1 MFKRINASIIAIAL
15 TAWSLPANMITIS
28 GHETYGEAHDVTGF
42 DDLNKS
48 TEFNNHDTEH
58 AYDPIADLQAQQEY
72 RESVDTLE
80 NTVLFSVITP
90 DKNDVVY
97 FDDSNDLCKNYSLHN
112 IEIIYENEK
121 NDCYEVFY
129 KASTNND
136 IWETVDK
143 LNNDDSVAYAEPD
156 FVWDKTDVGGY
167 DVSGEEFAHSTHF
180 PGLDV
185 EGVWSWLWGNNN
197 QKAPGNGV
205 VVAVIDTGVDY
216 THVDL
221 KGGMWKNTGEIA
233 GNGIDD
239 DGNGYSD
246 DVYGYD
252 FVENDGNPMDD
263 HGHGTHVAGI
273 IGMQPN
279 NVGGVGLAYGAKIM
293 AIKAGQ
299 STGSFASSDIA
310 KAIKYAADNGA
321 DVINMSFGG
330 TGKSYLVEEALKDA
344 SHDCVLVAAA
354 GNDGLPTT
362 DAPTPPYFFK
372 EDFYPAGYN
381 YVIGVMATDNDG
393 NFAGFSNWD
402 YIIGANCEYELSA
415 PGVNIYSTLP
425 GDRYAS
431 WSGTSMA
438 TPNVAAAAA
447 ILRSQYTDKNK
458 YTSRFIMGQLVSA
471 TNDRCSMGYPLLN
484 IEDSLTNLP
493 KPRIKLTDFYMFDDS
508 SISSNNNGDGIAQPG
523 EVINL
528 GFEAFNYWGK
538 AKDVTISVDALSI
551 ADIPNPHVEFITDT
565 VNIGEVG
572 TFATSNNGFSY
583 TDGALTGVTKPVKI
597 RIKEG
602 TPNDVQIK
610 LNFTVTAKN
619 GLDNSDTA
627 TYTTS
632 GSYTIIVQNGVAI
645 SGVIDHDMTWTADK
659 YWIIQNNVL
668 IPEGVTVTVEP
679 GTQIQFWSADPA
691 NPYAATQDVYI
702 QVEGRFIA
710 EGTENKPIEMFPG
723 KGYENRRVIITG
735 NTNHYCEYDKEL
747 LDSNYTK
754 SYSLLKY
761 VNIINAN
768 QKDYV
773 NDDERGKSFCITEA
787 NHCHFTINLHDG
799 YPIRNYF
806 MRNME
811 FSIIENFGRSTDYYP
826 VYLFALNID
835 KCLFEKCR
843 GVTVRNYNG
852 YLFGRNLKNSVCAN
866 NTNQFNTGLFM
877 YHNHNMYDY
886 DYYYDFNISNS
897 GEGKENGE
905 PNVSNN
911 AFLSQLNTKSPEYIR
926 MISAETG
933 HNRYDISGNYWGTTN
948 PDLVKIQCYD
958 ADWNVSLDDLVQEPF
973 LTLDDDMSAIYPF
986 VTEAYIT
993 DSYGN
998 RIDTVNGKQ
1007 NVSLHVKFNRDMAQ
1021 DIQPQVTYGG
1031 SDPYTDY
1038 RPNGTWVGAR
1048 EWRADFTIDPFIEM
1062 GRMYIRVKG
1071 AAADDDLWLV
1081 TGEDTE
1087 RFFFKITNTG
1097 AQAMKLHGSGTS
1109 GACDLDWVQDDY
1121 DTFAGYNLYRAT
1133 SYDSSQEISQQSFT
1147 KVNSSILS
1155 DITFSDTN
1163 VEQGKDYFYYFTVID
1178 TAMNESKPSNV
1189 VKCTPL
1195 DEEKPMITHTPVKA
1209 AAVGDQIA
1217 IKADVQDNVSV
1228 ASVKLYYRQAGDG
1241 TWKNVNMRN
1250 ISGST
1255 YTGTISAYE
1264 VTEGTLEY
1272 YISASDGRN
1281 TATSGTAKS
1290 PNKIRIDIEHIFDE
1304 GSISKNPTCTEAGEM
1319 LYTCL
1324 DCGQTKTVEIP
1335 ALGHDYSTEWT
1346 IDIEANCQAEGE
1358 KSHHCTRC
1366 SSRTDITAISK
1377 TSHVWNAG
1385 NVTRS
1390 NTCTED
1396 GIKHFKCINCTAEKD
1411 EILEATGHNYVDT
1424 VHAATCTE
1432 RGYTEH
1438 ICQNCGISYNSDFTA
1453 LAEHEYEETI
1463 VNAAT
1468 CTTDGVKKLV
1478 CKHCGYNKSLAIPAT
1493 GHHFTDVV
1501 IEATQDTLGYTI
1513 HTCDKCDYSYID
1525 TFTEYTSEE
1534 PIERIP
1540 GDVNDDGTVDL
1551 VDVILIRRFL
1561 AGGWNVTINEDN
1573 ADVDGDN
1580 EVTLA
1585 DVILIRRYLAGG
1597 FDVILK

>member
-1 MFKRINASIIAIAL
+1 
-15 TAWSLPANMITIS
+15 
-28 GHETYGEAHDVTGF
+28 
-42 DDLNKS
+42 
-48 TEFNNHDTEH
+48 
-58 AYDPIADLQAQQEY
+58 
-72 RESVDTLE
+72 
-80 NTVLFSVITP
+80 
-90 DKNDVVY
+90 
-97 FDDSNDLCKNYSLHN
+97 
-112 IEIIYENEK
+112 
-121 NDCYEVFY
+121 
-129 KASTNND
+129 
-136 IWETVDK
+136 
-143 LNNDDSVAYAEPD
+143 
-156 FVWDKTDVGGY
+156 
-167 DVSGEEFAHSTHF
+167 
-180 PGLDV
+180 
-185 EGVWSWLWGNNN
+185 
-197 QKAPGNGV
+197 
-205 VVAVIDTGVDY
+205 
-216 THVDL
+216 
-221 KGGMWKNTGEIA
+221 
-233 GNGIDD
+233 
-239 DGNGYSD
+239 
-246 DVYGYD
+246 
-252 FVENDGNPMDD
+252 
-263 HGHGTHVAGI
+263 
-273 IGMQPN
+273 
-279 NVGGVGLAYGAKIM
+279 
-293 AIKAGQ
+293 
-299 STGSFASSDIA
+299 
-310 KAIKYAADNGA
+310 
-321 DVINMSFGG
+321 MSFGG
-330 TGKSYLVEEALKDA
+330 TGKSYLVEEALRDA

-362 DAPTPPYFFK
+362 DALPYAPFY
-372 EDFYPAGYN
+372 EDIYPAGYN

-393 NFAGFSNWD
+393 NFTNFSNWD
-402 YIIGANCEYELSA
+402 YAIGANCEYEMAA
-415 PGVNIYSTLP
+415 PGVGIYSTLP
-425 GDRYAS
+425 GDRYAN

-438 TPNVAAAAA
+438 APNVAAAAA
-447 ILRSQYTDKNK
+447 ILRSKYTDKNK
-458 YTSRFIMGQLVSA
+458 YTSHFIMGQLASA
-471 TNDRCSMGYPLLN
+471 TEDTVTRTDKICSRTYPLLN

-508 SISSNNNGDGIAQPG
+508 SIASNNNGDGIAQPG

-528 GFEAFNYWGK
+528 GFEAFNYWGT
-538 AKDVTISVDALSI
+538 AKDVTVKVDAISEGGV
-551 ADIPNPHVEFITDT
+551 PNPYVKFITSSAK
-565 VNIGEVG
+565 IGTIG
-572 TFATSNNGFSY
+572 TFTTGNNGFSY
-583 TDGALTGVTKPVKI
+583 TDGALTGVTKPVTI

-602 TPNDVQIK
+602 TPNDIQIK

-619 GLDNSDTA
+619 GLDSSDTA

-645 SGVIDHDMTWTADK
+645 SGVIHEDMTLTADK
-659 YWIIQNNVL
+659 YWIIQNSLL

-679 GTQIQFWSADPA
+679 GTQIQFWSADPS
-691 NPYAATQDVYI
+691 NPYADMQLVFI
-702 QVEGRFIA
+702 EIRGELIA
-710 EGTENKPIEMFPG
+710 EGTEEKPIEMFPG
-723 KGYENRRVIITG
+723 KGFE
-735 NTNHYCEYDKEL
+735 DKTVTISDISE
-747 LDSNYTK
+747 K
-754 SYSLLKY
+754 SSFKY
-761 VNIINAN
+761 VNCVNAASFYELPNWYYFKIANIDHCCFIIDFINDGRFDDSISSKTIKNTLFKNYRNVNGGTTNNSPCRQISAIEFDTCLFSDVSVSLSYQNDILINSVVLN
-768 QKDYV
+768 QK
-773 NDDERGKSFCITEA
+773 
-787 NHCHFTINLHDG
+787 
-799 YPIRNYF
+799 
-806 MRNME
+806 ME
-811 FSIIENFGRSTDYYP
+811 DP
-826 VYLFALNID
+826 NIV
-835 KCLFEKCR
+835 LYE
-843 GVTVRNYNG
+843 
-852 YLFGRNLKNSVCAN
+852 
-866 NTNQFNTGLFM
+866 
-877 YHNHNMYDY
+877 YDCSK
-886 DYYYDFNISNS
+886 FQT
-897 GEGKENGE
+897 
-905 PNVSNN
+905 VSNN
-911 AFLSQLNTKSPEYIR
+911 AILSRYHTIPFERIR
-926 MISAETG
+926 FACTSLK
-933 HNRYDISGNYWGTTN
+933 RDISGNFWGTTN
-948 PDLVKIQCYD
+948 RNIINKLCYD
-958 ADWNVSLDDLVQEPF
+958 ANLNVSYGLLDKEPF
-973 LTLDDDMSAIYPF
+973 LTLDDDMSTIYPF

-993 DSYGN
+993 DKNGN

-1031 SDPYTDY
+1031 SAPYTDY
-1038 RPNGTWVGAR
+1038 APSGTWVSDR

-1062 GRMYIRVKG
+1062 GRMWIRVKG
-1071 AAADDDLWLV
+1071 AAAADDRWLV

-1087 RFFFKITNTG
+1087 RFFFEITNTG

-1228 ASVKLYYRQAGDG
+1228 ASVKLYYRQAGDS

-1264 VTEGTLEY
+1264 VTEGALEY

-1290 PNKIRIDIEHIFDE
+1290 PNKIRIDIEHNFDE

-1346 IDIEANCQAEGE
+1346 IDIEATCQAEGE

-1366 SSRTDITAISK
+1366 SSRADIAAISK

-1396 GIKHFKCINCTAEKD
+1396 GVKHFKCINCTAEKD
-1411 EILEATGHNYVDT
+1411 ETLPAIGHNYVDT

-1438 ICQNCGISYNSDFTA
+1438 VCQNCGISYNSDFTA
-1453 LAEHEYEETI
+1453 LAEHEYEEI
-1463 VNAAT
+1463 IINPAT

-1493 GHHFTDVV
+1493 GHHFTDEV

>member
-15 TAWSLPANMITIS
+15 TAWSLPANMLTIS
-28 GHETYGEAHDVTGF
+28 GRETYDEAHDVTGF

-97 FDDSNDLCKNYSLHN
+97 FDDSNDLCKDYSLHN
-112 IEIIYENEK
+112 IEVIYENEK

-167 DVSGEEFAHSTHF
+167 DVSGEEFANSTHF

-197 QKAPGNGV
+197 QKAPGSGV

-263 HGHGTHVAGI
+263 HGHGTHVVGI

-330 TGKSYLVEEALKDA
+330 TGKSYLVEEALRDA

-362 DAPTPPYFFK
+362 DALPYAPYY

-393 NFAGFSNWD
+393 NFANFSNWD
-402 YIIGANCEYELSA
+402 YAIGANCEYEMAA
-415 PGVNIYSTLP
+415 PGVGIYSTLP
-425 GDRYAS
+425 GDRYAN

-438 TPNVAAAAA
+438 APNVAAAAA
-447 ILRSQYTDKNK
+447 ILRSKYTDKNK
-458 YTSRFIMGQLVSA
+458 YTSRFIMGQLASA
-471 TNDRCSMGYPLLN
+471 TEDTVTRTDKICSRTYPLLN

-508 SISSNNNGDGIAQPG
+508 SISAGNNGDGIAQPG

-528 GFEAFNYWGK
+528 GFEAFNYWGA
-538 AKDVTISVDALSI
+538 AKDVTVKVDAISEGGV
-551 ADIPNPHVEFITDT
+551 PNPYVKFITSSAK
-565 VNIGEVG
+565 IGMIG
-572 TFATSNNGFSY
+572 TFTTGNNGFSY
-583 TDGALTGVTKPVKI
+583 TDGALTGVTKPITIK
-597 RIKEG
+597 IKEG

-619 GLDNSDTA
+619 GLDSSDTA
-627 TYTTS
+627 TYTAY

-691 NPYAATQDVYI
+691 NPYGDQQDVYI

-710 EGTENKPIEMFPG
+710 EGTEDKPIEMFPARGYDNYPILIGDDIHHGCNG
-723 KGYENRRVIITG
+723 KT
-735 NTNHYCEYDKEL
+735 
-747 LDSNYTK
+747 LDDDYSNF
-754 SYSLLKY
+754 YSSLKY
-761 VNIINAN
+761 VHIINIGNHMYKCSKLAFN
-768 QKDYV
+768 VTIID
-773 NDDERGKSFCITEA
+773 
-787 NHCHFTINLHDG
+787 HCHFIGGDIITEMNAKKVCATKLEAINWGLRFNGTGTTNGGSGVYIEKMDLCQLNNSGASYIEDG
-799 YPIRNYF
+799 YFKPSVATHCVFLNNSTYEKGHAI
-806 MRNME
+806 
-811 FSIIENFGRSTDYYP
+811 FS
-826 VYLFALNID
+826 
-835 KCLFEKCR
+835 
-843 GVTVRNYNG
+843 
-852 YLFGRNLKNSVCAN
+852 
-866 NTNQFNTGLFM
+866 TG
-877 YHNHNMYDY
+877 
-886 DYYYDFNISNS
+886 SWKS
-897 GEGKENGE
+897 
-905 PNVSNN
+905 N
-911 AFLSQLNTKSPEYIR
+911 AFLSQIHTLPFNHIR
-926 MISAETG
+926 TFVEKAG
-933 HNRYDISGNYWGTTN
+933 HAATDISQNYWGTDN
-948 PDLVKIQCYD
+948 PTIVKKQVWD
-958 ADWNVSLDDLVQEPF
+958 ADWNVSLNDLVQEPF
-973 LTLDDDMSAIYPF
+973 LTIEDDMSAIYPF

-993 DSYGN
+993 DSDGN

-1007 NVSLHVKFNRDMAQ
+1007 NVSLHVKFNRNMAQ

-1031 SDPYTDY
+1031 SAPYTDY
-1038 RPNGTWVGAR
+1038 APSGTWVSDR

-1071 AAADDDLWLV
+1071 AAADDDRWLV

-1087 RFFFKITNTG
+1087 RFFFEITNTG

-1250 ISGST
+1250 TSDSSYSGI
-1255 YTGTISAYE
+1255 ISAYE

-1290 PNKIRIDIEHIFDE
+1290 PNKIRIDIEHNFDE

-1346 IDIEANCQAEGE
+1346 IDIEATCQAEGE

-1366 SSRTDITAISK
+1366 SSRADIAAISK

-1396 GIKHFKCINCTAEKD
+1396 GVKHFKCINCTAEKD
-1411 EILEATGHNYVDT
+1411 ETLPAIGHNYVDT

-1463 VNAAT
+1463 VNPAT

-1478 CKHCGYNKSLAIPAT
+1478 CKHCGYSKSLAIPAT
-1493 GHHFTDVV
+1493 GHHFTDEV

>member
-15 TAWSLPANMITIS
+15 TAWSLPANMLTIS
-28 GHETYGEAHDVTGF
+28 GHETYDEAHDVTGF

-80 NTVLFSVITP
+80 NTVLFSVITS

-97 FDDSNDLCKNYSLHN
+97 FDDSNDLCKDYSLHN
-112 IEIIYENEK
+112 IEVIYENEK

-197 QKAPGNGV
+197 HKEPGDSV

-239 DGNGYSD
+239 DGNGYAD

-330 TGKSYLVEEALKDA
+330 TGKSYLVEEALRDA

-362 DAPTPPYFFK
+362 DALPYAPFY
-372 EDFYPAGYN
+372 EDIYPAGYN

-393 NFAGFSNWD
+393 NFTNFSNWD
-402 YIIGANCEYELSA
+402 YAIGANCEYEMAA
-415 PGVNIYSTLP
+415 PGVGIYSTLP
-425 GDRYAS
+425 GDRYAN

-438 TPNVAAAAA
+438 APNVAAAAA
-447 ILRSQYTDKNK
+447 ILRSKYTDKNK
-458 YTSRFIMGQLVSA
+458 YTSHFIMGQLASA
-471 TNDRCSMGYPLLN
+471 TEDTVTRTDKICSRTYPLLN

-508 SISSNNNGDGIAQPG
+508 SIASNNNGDGIAQPG

-528 GFEAFNYWGK
+528 GFEAFNYWGT
-538 AKDVTISVDALSI
+538 AKDVTVKVDAISEGGV
-551 ADIPNPHVEFITDT
+551 PNPYVKFITSSAK
-565 VNIGEVG
+565 IGTIG
-572 TFATSNNGFSY
+572 TFTTGNNGFSY
-583 TDGALTGVTKPVKI
+583 TDGALTGVTKPVTI

-602 TPNDVQIK
+602 TPNDIQIK

-619 GLDNSDTA
+619 GLDSSDTA

-645 SGVIDHDMTWTADK
+645 SGVIHEDMTLTADK
-659 YWIIQNNVL
+659 YWIIQNSLL

-679 GTQIQFWSADPA
+679 GTQIQFWSADPS
-691 NPYAATQDVYI
+691 NPYADMQLVFI
-702 QVEGRFIA
+702 EIRGELIA
-710 EGTENKPIEMFPG
+710 EGTEEKPIEMFPG
-723 KGYENRRVIITG
+723 KGFE
-735 NTNHYCEYDKEL
+735 DKTVTISDISE
-747 LDSNYTK
+747 K
-754 SYSLLKY
+754 SSFKY
-761 VNIINAN
+761 VNCVNAASFYELPNWYYFKIANIDHCCFIIDFINDGRFDDSISSKTIKNTLFKNYRNVNGGTTNNSPCRQISAIEFDTCLFSDVSVSLSYQNDILINSVVLN
-768 QKDYV
+768 QK
-773 NDDERGKSFCITEA
+773 
-787 NHCHFTINLHDG
+787 
-799 YPIRNYF
+799 
-806 MRNME
+806 ME
-811 FSIIENFGRSTDYYP
+811 DP
-826 VYLFALNID
+826 NIV
-835 KCLFEKCR
+835 LYE
-843 GVTVRNYNG
+843 
-852 YLFGRNLKNSVCAN
+852 
-866 NTNQFNTGLFM
+866 
-877 YHNHNMYDY
+877 YDCSK
-886 DYYYDFNISNS
+886 FQT
-897 GEGKENGE
+897 
-905 PNVSNN
+905 VSNN
-911 AFLSQLNTKSPEYIR
+911 AILSRYHTIPFERIR
-926 MISAETG
+926 FACTSLK
-933 HNRYDISGNYWGTTN
+933 RDISGNFWGTTN
-948 PDLVKIQCYD
+948 RNIINKLCYD
-958 ADWNVSLDDLVQEPF
+958 ANLNVSYGLLDKEPF
-973 LTLDDDMSAIYPF
+973 LTLDDDMSTIYPF

-993 DSYGN
+993 DKNGN

-1031 SDPYTDY
+1031 SAPYTDY
-1038 RPNGTWVGAR
+1038 APSGTWVSDR

-1062 GRMYIRVKG
+1062 GRMWIRVKG
-1071 AAADDDLWLV
+1071 AAAADDRWLV

-1087 RFFFKITNTG
+1087 RFFFEITNTG

-1228 ASVKLYYRQAGDG
+1228 ASVKLYYRQAGDS

-1264 VTEGTLEY
+1264 VTEGALEY

-1290 PNKIRIDIEHIFDE
+1290 PNKIRIDIEHNFDE

-1346 IDIEANCQAEGE
+1346 IDIEATCQAEGE

-1366 SSRTDITAISK
+1366 SSRADIAAISK

-1396 GIKHFKCINCTAEKD
+1396 GVKHFKCINCTAEKD
-1411 EILEATGHNYVDT
+1411 ETLPAIGHNYVDT

-1438 ICQNCGISYNSDFTA
+1438 VCQNCGISYNSDFTA
-1453 LAEHEYEETI
+1453 LAEHEYEEI
-1463 VNAAT
+1463 IINPAT

-1493 GHHFTDVV
+1493 GHHFTDEV

>member
-15 TAWSLPANMITIS
+15 TAWSLPANMLTIS
-28 GHETYGEAHDVTGF
+28 GHETYDEAHDVTGF

-80 NTVLFSVITP
+80 NTVLFSVITS

-97 FDDSNDLCKNYSLHN
+97 FDDSNDLCKDYSLHN
-112 IEIIYENEK
+112 IEVIYENEK

-197 QKAPGNGV
+197 HKEPGDSV

-239 DGNGYSD
+239 DGNGYAD

-330 TGKSYLVEEALKDA
+330 TGKSYLVEEALRDA

-362 DAPTPPYFFK
+362 DALPYAPFY
-372 EDFYPAGYN
+372 EDIYPAGYN

-393 NFAGFSNWD
+393 NFTNFSNWD
-402 YIIGANCEYELSA
+402 YAIGANCEYEMAA
-415 PGVNIYSTLP
+415 PGVGIYSTLP
-425 GDRYAS
+425 GDRYAN

-438 TPNVAAAAA
+438 APNVAAAAA
-447 ILRSQYTDKNK
+447 ILRSKYTDKNK
-458 YTSRFIMGQLVSA
+458 YTSHFIMGQLASA
-471 TNDRCSMGYPLLN
+471 TEDTVTRTDKICSRTYPLLN

-508 SISSNNNGDGIAQPG
+508 SIASNNNGDGIAQPG

-528 GFEAFNYWGK
+528 GFEAFNYWGT
-538 AKDVTISVDALSI
+538 AKDVTVKVDAISEGGV
-551 ADIPNPHVEFITDT
+551 PNPYVKFITSSAK
-565 VNIGEVG
+565 IGTIG
-572 TFATSNNGFSY
+572 TFTTGNNGFSY
-583 TDGALTGVTKPVKI
+583 TDGALTGVTKPVTI

-602 TPNDVQIK
+602 TPNDIQIK

-619 GLDNSDTA
+619 GLDSSDTA

-645 SGVIDHDMTWTADK
+645 SGVIHEDMTLTADK
-659 YWIIQNNVL
+659 YWIIQNSLL

-679 GTQIQFWSADPA
+679 GTQIQFWSADPS
-691 NPYAATQDVYI
+691 NPYADMQLVFI
-702 QVEGRFIA
+702 EIRGELIA
-710 EGTENKPIEMFPG
+710 EGTEEKPIEMFPG
-723 KGYENRRVIITG
+723 KGFE
-735 NTNHYCEYDKEL
+735 DKTVTISDISE
-747 LDSNYTK
+747 K
-754 SYSLLKY
+754 SSFKY
-761 VNIINAN
+761 VNCVNAASFYELPNWYYFKIANIDHCCFIIDFINDGRFDDSISSKTIKNTLFKNYRNVNGGTTNNSPCRQISAIEFDTCLFSDVSVSLSYQNDILINSVVLN
-768 QKDYV
+768 QK
-773 NDDERGKSFCITEA
+773 
-787 NHCHFTINLHDG
+787 
-799 YPIRNYF
+799 
-806 MRNME
+806 ME
-811 FSIIENFGRSTDYYP
+811 DP
-826 VYLFALNID
+826 NIV
-835 KCLFEKCR
+835 LYE
-843 GVTVRNYNG
+843 
-852 YLFGRNLKNSVCAN
+852 
-866 NTNQFNTGLFM
+866 
-877 YHNHNMYDY
+877 YDCSK
-886 DYYYDFNISNS
+886 FQT
-897 GEGKENGE
+897 
-905 PNVSNN
+905 VSNN
-911 AFLSQLNTKSPEYIR
+911 AILSRYHTIPFERIR
-926 MISAETG
+926 FACTSLK
-933 HNRYDISGNYWGTTN
+933 RDISGNFWGTTN
-948 PDLVKIQCYD
+948 RNIINKLCYD
-958 ADWNVSLDDLVQEPF
+958 ANLNVSYGLLDKEPF
-973 LTLDDDMSAIYPF
+973 LTLDDDMSTIYPF

-993 DSYGN
+993 DKNGN

-1031 SDPYTDY
+1031 SAPYTDY
-1038 RPNGTWVGAR
+1038 APSGTWVSDR

-1062 GRMYIRVKG
+1062 GRMWIRVKG
-1071 AAADDDLWLV
+1071 AAAADDRWLV

-1087 RFFFKITNTG
+1087 RFFFEITNTG

-1228 ASVKLYYRQAGDG
+1228 ASVKLYYRQAGDS

-1264 VTEGTLEY
+1264 VTEGALEY

-1290 PNKIRIDIEHIFDE
+1290 PNKIRIDIEHNFDE

-1346 IDIEANCQAEGE
+1346 IDIEATCQAEGE

-1366 SSRTDITAISK
+1366 SSRADIAAISK

-1396 GIKHFKCINCTAEKD
+1396 GVKHFKCINCTAEKD
-1411 EILEATGHNYVDT
+1411 ETLPAIGHNYVDT

-1438 ICQNCGISYNSDFTA
+1438 VCQNCGISYNSDFTA
-1453 LAEHEYEETI
+1453 LAEHEYEEI
-1463 VNAAT
+1463 IINPAT

-1493 GHHFTDVV
+1493 GHHFTDEV

-1597 FDVILK
+1597 FDVILKQSF